1 MPPKTRNE
9 FEIAIICALPLEA
22 DAVEALFDEYY
33 DASGDKYG
41 KLPRDGNTYTTGRM
55 GQHDVVLVHMPGM
68 GKGSAAAV
76 ASSAGMSF
84 EGIKLAL
91 VVGICGG
98 VPFSFGNNQQTETIL
113 GDVVISNG
121 VVEYDFGA
129 QYPDGFNRKSD
140 VKDTLGRPNRD
151 IRGFLNKLET
161 SRTRKQLELKLSE
174 YVDNGLQ
181 VSSDRTDRKYPGVK
195 QDILYESSYRHKHR
209 NLPGCMCTSNNSSQ
223 DPVCPNALKEDCEV
237 LGCGGNSIPRKRL
250 QVKERPK
257 PVVHVGKVASADTV
271 MKSGE
276 HRDAISKK
284 EDIVAFEMEGAGVWD
299 SLPCVI
305 IKGICDYADC
315 HKNKRWQRYAA
326 MTAASCTKAFL
337 EYWTPRARV
346 KIGRSLE
353 FLKGNKC

>member
-1 MPPKTRNE
+1 MPPKTRDE

-33 DASGDKYG
+33 DAAGDKYG
-41 KLPRDGNTYTTGRM
+41 KLPGDGNTYTTGRM
-55 GQHDVVLVHMPGM
+55 GQHDIVLVHMPGM
-68 GKGSAAAV
+68 GKGSAATV
-76 ASSAGMSF
+76 ASSARMSF
-84 EGIKLAL
+84 VGIKLAL
-91 VVGICGG
+91 VVGVCGG
-98 VPFSFGNNQQTETIL
+98 VPFASKNNQQTEMIL

-121 VVEYDFGA
+121 VIEYDFGA

-151 IRGFLNKLET
+151 IRGFLAKLET

-174 YVDNGLQ
+174 YVDHDLQ
-181 VSSDRTDRKYPGVK
+181 RTSAMYPGVK

-209 NLPGCMCTSNNSSQ
+209 NSSGCTCTSNHPSQ
-223 DPVCPNALKEDCEV
+223 DMVCSKALKEDCEV
-237 LGCGGNSIPRKRL
+237 VGCGGNSMPRKRL

-257 PVVHVGKVASADTV
+257 PIVHVGKVASADTV

-276 HRDAISKK
+276 HRDIIAKR

-299 SLPCVI
+299 ILPCVI

-315 HKNKRWQRYAA
+315 HKHKRWQRYAA

-346 KIGRSLE
+346 SKMTPSL
-353 FLKGNKC
+353 KSN